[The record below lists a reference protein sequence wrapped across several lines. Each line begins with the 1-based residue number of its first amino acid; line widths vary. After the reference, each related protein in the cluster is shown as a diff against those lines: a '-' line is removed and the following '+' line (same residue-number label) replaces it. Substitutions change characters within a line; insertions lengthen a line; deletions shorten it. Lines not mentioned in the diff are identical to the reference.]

1 MNSKLSMPWGLITL
15 LAIGAL
21 LISMLY
27 KNPAGVGSGE
37 KSAIPWQKDF
47 DSAKSSAE
55 AAGKPLFVDA
65 FATWCGP
72 CQEMAQTTWKDASVA
87 KALQGYV
94 PVSLDTD
101 ANGTVGMK
109 YDVSVV
115 PTLMVIDPKT
125 GNVIKRS
132 EGALDAEAFKDWL
145 SSASGG

>member
-1 MNSKLSMPWGLITL
+1 MNNKISMPWGLITL
-15 LAIGAL
+15 LAIGAIM
-21 LISMLY
+21 ISMLY
-27 KNPAGVGSGE
+27 KSPPGVGSGE
-37 KSAIPWQKDF
+37 KSAIPWQTDF
-47 DSAKSSAE
+47 DAAKSSAE
-55 AAGKPLFVDA
+55 AAGKPLLVDA

-87 KALQGYV
+87 KALEGYV

-101 ANGTVGMK
+101 ANAMLAMK
-109 YDVSVV
+109 YNVSVV

-145 SSASGG
+145 SSASGS